1 MKAAKTTLPR
11 YETRYKHKLNM
22 LWPGGAM
29 MKAVAALL
37 VLGGILSLI
46 GWDNPAYY
54 AFGLAGAVFGVL
66 LILVAVEL
74 HQDRVLNEIAMK
86 ENREEKII

>member
-1 MKAAKTTLPR
+1 MKRTSKAPPR

-22 LWPGGAM
+22 LWPGGVM
-29 MKAVAALL
+29 MKMTGILL
-37 VLGGILSLI
+37 VVGTILYGI
-46 GWDNPAYY
+46 GWHTPAFT
-54 AFGLAGAVFGVL
+54 AFLLAGTVFAVL

-86 ENREEKII
+86 EAMEERQK